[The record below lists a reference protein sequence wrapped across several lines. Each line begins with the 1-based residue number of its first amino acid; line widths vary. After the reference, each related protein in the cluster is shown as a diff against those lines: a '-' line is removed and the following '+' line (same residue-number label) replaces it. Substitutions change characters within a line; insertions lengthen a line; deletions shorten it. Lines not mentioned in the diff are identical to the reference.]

1 MHDKWLL
8 LLICDI
14 NTLHAMWPYF
24 QHNKNLLSICI
35 SKDCP
40 TCAVIAWNAKVS
52 VTENNQKFISY
63 NANFTLGQLGAFCS
77 TSSSFSSSA
86 LKNLHC
92 GILLFTISGR
102 KKQRGVL
109 AAPVTWLYPVQGRM
123 CSVSQDRSKVVQELA
138 TDDSKGYYCIRCIN
152 FTIRTTRL
160 FTGEC
165 E

>member
-52 VTENNQKFISY
+52 VTENNQRFISY
-63 NANFTLGQLGAFCS
+63 NANFTLGQLGALLHIIFILILSFKESSLWDIVVYHLSEKETKGCS
-77 TSSSFSSSA
+77 GSSSYMTLPSARENVFSFPRSFIA
-86 LKNLHC
+86 LV
-92 GILLFTISGR
+92 I
-102 KKQRGVL
+102 
-109 AAPVTWLYPVQGRM
+109 P
-123 CSVSQDRSKVVQELA
+123 
-138 TDDSKGYYCIRCIN
+138 
-152 FTIRTTRL
+152 
-160 FTGEC
+160 
-165 E
+165 